1 MKRIFV
7 LICCVFVF
15 FSVFSQSKNTSVEVL
30 DYRTVD
36 GKIILEL
43 LVNDIKA
50 DFVLDIN
57 GANAVLPEYVEKL
70 EIDQEVQKSLSNVA
84 KTRGIETIKT
94 MKINKISFG
103 NNIFSNNFSILVL
116 KDAPYLRKLGVAGTI
131 NTRLF
136 CGATITLDGKRQ
148 KITTSIP
155 YRPPYMRLDYRVD
168 CVLETDGTLLC
179 PVVINGKNYSLA
191 FDSWCED
198 IIAMSPEDF
207 ALFTGKKAGQELNI
221 NLGYEAPIKTGQVKV
236 ADECLF
242 VKNMMKNVLIPENK
256 SLQRSVLGVGL
267 LKEGILSID
276 VRRSKMYFQP
286 YDLVKIEDELIPK
299 DLNVKI
305 ESGKLNPIT
314 GEYFLEH
321 IFDYK
326 KGGDFVLKGDK
337 PVVIDFWASWCGPC
351 MKMLPIMEKLAAKYK
366 DQVIFYKVNAD
377 VEREL
382 CRVYDIEALPTF
394 FFIPVGGKPIVEVG
408 ARPENFESIIQEQ
421 LLKKK

>member
-1 MKRIFV
+1 
-7 LICCVFVF
+7 
-15 FSVFSQSKNTSVEVL
+15 VFSQSKNTSVEVL

-36 GKIILEL
+36 GKIVLEL

-70 EIDQEVQKSLSNVA
+70 KIDQEVQKSLSNVT
-84 KTRGIETIKT
+84 KTRGIEVIKT

-103 NNIFSNNFSILVL
+103 NNIFRNGFPVLVL

-131 NTRLF
+131 NARLF
-136 CGATITLDGKRQ
+136 RGTTITLDGKRQ

-155 YRPPYMRLDYRVD
+155 YRPPYMRLDYRAD
-168 CVLETDGTLLC
+168 CVLETDETLLC
-179 PVVINGKNYSLA
+179 PVTINGKNYSFV

-198 IIAMSPEDF
+198 VIAMSSEDF
-207 ALFTGKKAGQELNI
+207 ALFTGEKAGQELNI
-221 NLGYEAPIKTGQVKV
+221 NLGYEAPIKTEQVKV

-242 VKNMMKNVLIPENK
+242 VKNMMKNVLIPENE
-256 SLQRSVLGVGL
+256 SLQRSVLGIGL

-276 VRRSKMYFQP
+276 VRRSRMYFQP

-299 DLNVKI
+299 DLNVKV

-321 IFDYK
+321 VFDYK
-326 KGGDFVLKGDK
+326 KGAQPGSYIAFDRQWSKGD
-337 PVVIDFWASWCGPC
+337 VVEVKTPMMVPF
-351 MKMLPIMEKLAAKYK
+351 MEKLAAQYK

-382 CRVYDIEALPTF
+382 CRIYNIEALPTF

-421 LLKKK
+421 LLKKN

>member
-1 MKRIFV
+1 MKKIFV
-7 LICCVFVF
+7 LICCIFLF

-36 GKIILEL
+36 GKIVLEL

-70 EIDQEVQKSLSNVA
+70 KIDQEVQKSLSNVT
-84 KTRGIETIKT
+84 KTRGIEVIKT

-103 NNIFSNNFSILVL
+103 NNIFRNGFPVLVL

-131 NTRLF
+131 NARLF
-136 CGATITLDGKRQ
+136 RGTTITLDGKRQ

-155 YRPPYMRLDYRVD
+155 YRPPYMRLDYRAD
-168 CVLETDGTLLC
+168 CVLETDETLLC
-179 PVVINGKNYSLA
+179 PVTINGKNYSFV

-198 IIAMSPEDF
+198 VIAMSSEDF
-207 ALFTGKKAGQELNI
+207 ALFTGEKAGQELNI
-221 NLGYEAPIKTGQVKV
+221 NLGYEAPIKTEQVKV

-242 VKNMMKNVLIPENK
+242 VKNMMKNVLIPENE
-256 SLQRSVLGVGL
+256 SLQRSVLGIGL

-276 VRRSKMYFQP
+276 VRRSRMYFQP

-299 DLNVKI
+299 DLNVKV

-321 IFDYK
+321 VFDYK

-351 MKMLPIMEKLAAKYK
+351 MKMVPFMEKLAAQYK

-382 CRVYDIEALPTF
+382 CRIYNIEALPTF

-408 ARPENFESIIQEQ
+408 PENFESIIQEQ
-421 LLKKK
+421 LLKKN

>member
-116 KDAPYLRKLGVAGTI
+116 KDAPYLRKLGVACTI

-136 CGATITLDGKRQ
+136 RGATITLDGKRK
-148 KITTSIP
+148 KITTSIHN
-155 YRPPYMRLDYRVD
+155 RPPSSHSGSV
-168 CVLETDGTLLC
+168 
-179 PVVINGKNYSLA
+179 P
-191 FDSWCED
+191 
-198 IIAMSPEDF
+198 
-207 ALFTGKKAGQELNI
+207 GQ
-221 NLGYEAPIKTGQVKV
+221 A
-236 ADECLF
+236 
-242 VKNMMKNVLIPENK
+242 
-256 SLQRSVLGVGL
+256 VGL
-267 LKEGILSID
+267 RLS
-276 VRRSKMYFQP
+276 
-286 YDLVKIEDELIPK
+286 DE
-299 DLNVKI
+299 
-305 ESGKLNPIT
+305 
-314 GEYFLEH
+314 
-321 IFDYK
+321 
-326 KGGDFVLKGDK
+326 
-337 PVVIDFWASWCGPC
+337 
-351 MKMLPIMEKLAAKYK
+351 
-366 DQVIFYKVNAD
+366 
-377 VEREL
+377 
-382 CRVYDIEALPTF
+382 
-394 FFIPVGGKPIVEVG
+394 
-408 ARPENFESIIQEQ
+408 
-421 LLKKK
+421 